1 MAAKLNQKVTV
12 KSLSLEFNKLRA
24 ENSNLKQCLE
34 SLEKKLEDK

>member
-12 KSLSLEFNKLRA
+12 KSLSLEFNKIRA
-24 ENSNLKQCLE
+24 E